1 MKLTPLDIRHKE
13 FRRGMR
19 GYTDTDVDEFLDQ
32 VADEFERVF
41 KENIELSERIEA
53 LQEQIGHYRTI
64 EETLQK
70 TLITAQQSAEEMKA
84 SAQKEAQLI
93 LRDADLRAK
102 DVVSDAER
110 KARDTLSEA
119 YSSKQAVEKET
130 VVLRNAEADFRFRF
144 RQMLEGY
151 VAQLNQTDD
160 AAGRGGEFTRQAE
173 ILKATLETENLLEED
188 TFAGMARARPVADTA
203 SAGVDQS
210 LAAVPPTRAWWEP
223 PPVPAVEEP
232 PAGSLAAGPF
242 TAPPRTRKDEGE
254 DTQAMAPPA
263 DELEASTDD
272 PQETALSSDEE
283 LLADVDDA
291 VGDNEFKW

>member
-19 GYTDTDVDEFLDQ
+19 GYADTDVDEFLDQ

-41 KENIELSERIEA
+41 KENIELVERIDG
-53 LQEQIGHYRTI
+53 LQEQIGRYRTI

-70 TLITAQQSAEEMKA
+70 TLVTAQQSAEEMKA

-102 DVVSDAER
+102 NVVSEAER
-110 KARDTLSEA
+110 QARDTVNDA
-119 YSSKQAVEKET
+119 YASKQTVEKET

-151 VAQLNQTDD
+151 LAQINQTDD
-160 AAGRGGEFTRQAE
+160 AAGRGGEFARQAE
-173 ILKATLETENLLEED
+173 ILKAALETENLPEED
-188 TFAGMARARPVADTA
+188 TFAGMAATA
-203 SAGVDQS
+203 PATDAGGREQGS
-210 LAAVPPTRAWWEP
+210 FAAPAPARAWWEP
-223 PPVPAVEEP
+223 PPVPTVEEP
-232 PAGSLAAGPF
+232 PAGSLAAQPF
-242 TAPPRTRKDEGE
+242 TAPPRTHREEGE
-254 DTQAMAPPA
+254 DTQAIAPPTV
-263 DELEASTDD
+263 ELEASMDG
-272 PQETALSSDEE
+272 PQALEPDADEE